1 MVVAPLTSFSVEQI
15 ARVMREGQPW
25 LPEATDYWLWQCCF
39 GTTSFI
45 ASSDGDLAGG
55 VLACVNQSK
64 PDEVY
69 VDQVTVQ
76 KQWRG
81 RGVTGQL
88 LEAVGEAG
96 RRHGC
101 RRVWLSTDPANPA
114 ARVWPRYGF
123 AVLPGN
129 DKAAN
134 GLPVTRDF
142 KGPGKHRALFERRL
156 A

>member
-1 MVVAPLTSFSVEQI
+1 MVVAPIASFSLQQV
-15 ARVMREGQPW
+15 ASVMCEGRPW
-25 LPEATDYWLWQCCF
+25 LPESTDYWLWRYCF

-45 ASSDGDLAGG
+45 ASSDGTLAGG

-64 PDEVY
+64 ANEVY
-69 VDQVTVQ
+69 VGQVAVQ
-76 KQWRG
+76 ERWRG
-81 RGVTGQL
+81 RGVTGRL
-88 LEAVGEAG
+88 LEAVGEEA
-96 RRHGC
+96 RRRGC
-101 RRVWLSTDPANPA
+101 QRVWLSTDPANPA

-129 DKAAN
+129 DEAN